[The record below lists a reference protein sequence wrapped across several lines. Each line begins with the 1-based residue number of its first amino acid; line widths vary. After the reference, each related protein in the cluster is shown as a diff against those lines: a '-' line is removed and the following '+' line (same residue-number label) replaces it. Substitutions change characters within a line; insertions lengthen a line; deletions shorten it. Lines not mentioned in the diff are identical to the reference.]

1 MIVSRQSLHSMTS
14 CPPADRRSLCSLYF
28 WRFRRDNLH
37 VTPQSSSTIRHN
49 IEIFHVMLTNLV
61 FSWSVWCSAKLFD
74 LTFHYLCV
82 RCTIRHY
89 AEPFHATLHSLYV
102 RCTVLVITSMISYYL
117 SPEGE
122 GERFFGESYGLQ
134 GELSGYQSSLRESK
148 GLEGGR
154 KLLNFEC

>member
-1 MIVSRQSLHSMTS
+1 
-14 CPPADRRSLCSLYF
+14 
-28 WRFRRDNLH
+28 
-37 VTPQSSSTIRHN
+37 
-49 IEIFHVMLTNLV
+49 
-61 FSWSVWCSAKLFD
+61 
-74 LTFHYLCV
+74 
-82 RCTIRHY
+82 
-89 AEPFHATLHSLYV
+89 
-102 RCTVLVITSMISYYL
+102 MISYYL